1 MEKHSKR
8 YRSSLQVSDLAKDY
22 PLAEAV
28 DILAKFPKAKFALA
42 EGGIGWIPVG
52 CRRSLDRLNVSRVC
66 LVSFLER

>member
-28 DILAKFPKAKFALA
+28 DILAGDGATVAASAAAAADGADLICVAVFD
-42 EGGIGWIPVG
+42 EG
-52 CRRSLDRLNVSRVC
+52 
-66 LVSFLER
+66 